1 MCGPVQDGLYCESL
15 WNPAK
20 IWCSPNL
27 LRFDP
32 TWKEALAS
40 CNFGRYACVC
50 APGPCKATYGRLLPR
65 WPVEALA
72 SFSCASLY
80 TAFHT
85 HNCVTRI
92 FHTQLYHTQLFTY
105 NFFNFSI
112 LHHLLCLSFLPR
124 PATTFVSCWKK
135 LTCGIIRSFNCGDSM
150 RKCIYIYVCM
160 YVPTYMHSTLNV
172 RLYK

>member
-80 TAFHT
+80 TTFHT
-85 HNCVTRI
+85 HNFVTRI

-105 NFFNFSI
+105 NFLTSRSSTTSFVFPSFPVP
-112 LHHLLCLSFLPR
+112 LQLVFLLVGRSWLVGLSGPLIVGI
-124 PATTFVSCWKK
+124 AWEGVCTYVYAQYSQCTT
-135 LTCGIIRSFNCGDSM
+135 I
-150 RKCIYIYVCM
+150 
-160 YVPTYMHSTLNV
+160 
-172 RLYK
+172 